1 LGGLVNRL
9 TQQIGTM
16 TLQTKKRAFGFRAL
30 VQTIRNALIHKRK
43 RNGEFQPANWFH
55 VLTWR
60 MDWLNPFT
68 SHTKGYRWISFRHF
82 FISCYL
88 DWEWLRYHTDTAFR
102 LDKKIEK
109 VVNQTISETDWINF
123 YEHSRDGGPGVCYPH
138 TYINVKEEQS
148 EDTYYNWKRDIKRK
162 IYSISETERQYVLAC
177 GYLSDFINDYFDES
191 VHFWDHDWRD
201 SNE

>member
-1 LGGLVNRL
+1 MKI
-9 TQQIGTM
+9 TSD
-16 TLQTKKRAFGFRAL
+16 KKRAFGFGAL
-30 VQTIRNALIHKRK
+30 VQKIRNALIHKRK
-43 RNGEFQPANWFH
+43 KPINWFH

-68 SHTKGYRWISFRHF
+68 SHTKGYRWISFKHF
-82 FISCYL
+82 FISYYL

-138 TYINVKEEQS
+138 TNINVFYVPLGGEE
-148 EDTYYNWKRDIKRK
+148 TYYNWKRDIKRK

-201 SNE
+201 SNESSEGTGY